1 MIGAHGQTV
10 RQLVMLV
17 SGQDLERVR
26 LIPIGMELKVLKMS
40 NAILLHVRFMNFII
54 FFKSR
59 FKVHQSF
66 RLGVHGHHAVKRAVM
81 GIERDLEH
89 VMPIVLVP
97 AAVI

>member
-40 NAILLHVRFMNFII
+40 NAILLHVRFI
-54 FFKSR
+54 FFILI
-59 FKVHQSF
+59 FKGSSEGSSDPEF
-66 RLGVHGHHAVKRAVM
+66 
-81 GIERDLEH
+81 
-89 VMPIVLVP
+89 
-97 AAVI
+97 